1 MLNAKVERSLGCVD
15 KQLNYGT
22 MKKSIF
28 LLLLY
33 PILAAAQNDEV
44 IDIASGEIL
53 NEKVSSNVQYVF
65 PEFLAGQVH
74 FADGKRSANL
84 LNYNVL
90 LGEMHFIDNE
100 DVLAFPDLTN
110 VLVVVV
116 NKRRFFP
123 FNKTEFCEEVFATD
137 DTRLCVRRKGRAM
150 EKSKTGAY
158 GMETSASSVKS
169 YNSIGSTGRQF
180 NLGVTGKVKV
190 SVENSYYFMNKG
202 YKYVQIK
209 NEKSIIKQFPGHNE
223 KIETFVK
230 EHKINFKDED
240 DLKELI
246 AYCIDL

>member
-1 MLNAKVERSLGCVD
+1 
-15 KQLNYGT
+15 

-28 LLLLY
+28 LLLLF
-33 PILAAAQNDEV
+33 PILVAAQNNEV
-44 IDIASGEIL
+44 VEVASGETL
-53 NEKVSSNVQYVF
+53 NEKVSSGLQYVF
-65 PEFLAGQVH
+65 PEFTQGQVH
-74 FADGKRSANL
+74 FSDGQRSGNM

-90 LGEMHFIDNE
+90 LGEMHFFDE
-100 DVLAFPDLTN
+100 EQVFAFPNLAN

-123 FNKTEFCEEVFATD
+123 FNKTEFCEEIFAID

-209 NEKSIIKQFPGHNE
+209 NEKSITKQFPGHDAQ
-223 KIETFVK
+223 IEDYVK
-230 EHKINFKDED
+230 KNKTNFKSED
-240 DLKELI
+240 DLKALIVYCSEL
-246 AYCIDL
+246 